1 MKKLFFSLAVAVIST
16 GAFAQAKAD
25 DIAKIQSETIDQGK
39 IEVDHPVTA
48 TFVVKNTSNKD
59 LIIESANPTCGCTI
73 GNYTKTPIKPGETGT
88 IEGTY
93 NAKGLGVYEKHM
105 TVKFAGADDM
115 KSITIKGEVLS
126 AEDYAKIKGNAAPG
140 TIAAVKPAATATP
153 VVATKTAV
161 KATPAKKATKTK
173 TTAKAASKTGVASK

>member
-39 IEVDHPVTA
+39 LEVDHPVTA
-48 TFVVKNTSNKD
+48 TFVVKNTGNKD

-73 GNYTKTPIKPGETGT
+73 GDYTKTPIKPGETGK
-88 IEGTY
+88 IEGTF
-93 NAKGLGVYEKHM
+93 NAKSLGVFEKHM

-126 AEDYAKIKGNAAPG
+126 ADDYAKYKGSAAPS
-140 TIAAVKPAATATP
+140 TVAAVKPAATATP
-153 VVATKTAV
+153 VATKTTV
-161 KATPAKKATKTK
+161 KSTPVKKVTKTK

>member
-126 AEDYAKIKGNAAPG
+126 AEDYAKIKGNAAPS
-140 TIAAVKPAATATP
+140 TVAAVKPAATATP
-153 VVATKTAV
+153 VVATKTAA
-161 KATPAKKATKTK
+161 KATPAKKVTKTK

>member
-48 TFVVKNTSNKD
+48 TFVVKNISNKD

-126 AEDYAKIKGNAAPG
+126 AEDYAKLKGNAAPS
-140 TIAAVKPAATATP
+140 TVAAVKPAVAPAVSTKTTVKSTP
-153 VVATKTAV
+153 V
-161 KATPAKKATKTK
+161 KKVTKTK
-173 TTAKAASKTGVASK
+173 TTAKATSKTGVASK